1 MDEVKDKLRL
11 VFGTGSEMTFPVS
24 AAGSAGMEA
33 ALSNAL
39 EPGDTAIIGVKGVFG
54 TRLAEMVR
62 RMGALVVPVEA

>member
-1 MDEVKDKLRL
+1 
-11 VFGTGSEMTFPVS
+11 
-24 AAGSAGMEA
+24 MEA